1 MEEKEIEKTKRV
13 NPFLEQYKT
22 PHETV
27 PFDKIKLEDYE
38 EAFLEGIR
46 RDDEQ
51 IEKTINNPAEPTFD
65 NTIINVDDDKDGYYD
80 LLSRV
85 STVFFNLLSAETNDE
100 MDALA
105 QKMQP
110 ILTKHAND
118 VRLNKKLF
126 ERIKAV
132 HDNHRELPVEVDS
145 LKATM
150 QDPTINHYKVIGL
163 AGDWATTSELG
174 DFNVE
179 FVVPSKAKDLLAAMF
194 GNDAVSD
201 LTKVTLKTGDTDL
214 DATTGFT
221 GVALEPK
228 KFKIQGT
235 IAIVDDNNA
244 LYRQIRFSFRRH
256 IPTYYQIPQD
266 LSMD

>member
-1 MEEKEIEKTKRV
+1 MAMKKIEELKDIFVGPKTLLYAKAITD
-13 NPFLEQYKT
+13 LSK
-22 PHETV
+22 
-27 PFDKIKLEDYE
+27 
-38 EAFLEGIR
+38 
-46 RDDEQ
+46 
-51 IEKTINNPAEPTFD
+51 PTLD
-65 NTIINVDDDKDGYYD
+65 ITAD
-80 LLSRV
+80 L
-85 STVFFNLLSAETNDE
+85 
-100 MDALA
+100 
-105 QKMQP
+105 
-110 ILTKHAND
+110 
-118 VRLNKKLF
+118 
-126 ERIKAV
+126 
-132 HDNHRELPVEVDS
+132 ELPVEVDS

-214 DATTGFT
+214 DATSGFT

-235 IAIVDDNNA
+235 IAIVDDTKTNVMVITNIA
-244 LYRQIRFSFRRH
+244 LYATLQWDDTGTKPVAFKFSGS
-256 IPTYYQIPQD
+256 IEGAGKKSIAW
-266 LSMD
+266 LKKAAA

>member
-1 MEEKEIEKTKRV
+1 MKKIEELKDIFVGPKTLLYAKAITD
-13 NPFLEQYKT
+13 LSKT
-22 PHETV
+22 TL
-27 PFDKIKLEDYE
+27 DIT
-38 EAFLEGIR
+38 A
-46 RDDEQ
+46 
-51 IEKTINNPAEPTFD
+51 
-65 NTIINVDDDKDGYYD
+65 D
-80 LLSRV
+80 L
-85 STVFFNLLSAETNDE
+85 
-100 MDALA
+100 
-105 QKMQP
+105 
-110 ILTKHAND
+110 
-118 VRLNKKLF
+118 
-126 ERIKAV
+126 
-132 HDNHRELPVEVDS
+132 ELPVEVDS

-179 FVVPSKAKDLLAAMF
+179 FVVPSNAKDLLAAMF

-235 IAIVDDNNA
+235 IAIVDDTKTNVMVITNIA
-244 LYRQIRFSFRRH
+244 LYATLQWDETGTKPVAFKFSGS
-256 IPTYYQIPQD
+256 IEGAGKKSIAWLTKAAGA
-266 LSMD
+266 

>member
-1 MEEKEIEKTKRV
+1 MKKIEELKDIFVGPKTLLYAKAI
-13 NPFLEQYKT
+13 T
-22 PHETV
+22 
-27 PFDKIKLEDYE
+27 D
-38 EAFLEGIR
+38 
-46 RDDEQ
+46 
-51 IEKTINNPAEPTFD
+51 
-65 NTIINVDDDKDGYYD
+65 
-80 LLSRV
+80 LSR
-85 STVFFNLLSAETNDE
+85 TTLDITADL
-100 MDALA
+100 
-105 QKMQP
+105 
-110 ILTKHAND
+110 
-118 VRLNKKLF
+118 
-126 ERIKAV
+126 
-132 HDNHRELPVEVDS
+132 ELPVEVDS

-201 LTKVTLKTGDTDL
+201 LTKVTLKTGDTEL

-235 IAIVDDNNA
+235 IAIVDDTKTNVMVITNIA
-244 LYRQIRFSFRRH
+244 LYATLQWDETSTKPVAFKFSGS
-256 IPTYYQIPQD
+256 IEGAGKKSIAWLTKAAGA
-266 LSMD
+266 